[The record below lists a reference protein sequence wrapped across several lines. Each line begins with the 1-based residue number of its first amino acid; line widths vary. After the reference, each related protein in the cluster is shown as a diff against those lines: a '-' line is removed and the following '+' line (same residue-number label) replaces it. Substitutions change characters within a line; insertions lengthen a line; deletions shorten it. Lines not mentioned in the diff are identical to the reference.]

1 MKTER
6 HNMIQSP
13 FDIIRSCS
21 DDFTKTDQKIAEHIL
36 DAPNDVIRHN
46 MASLASLIE
55 VSDAALSRFANRVGY
70 SAFSALKNDIS
81 RYVFSHNSEND
92 SDQEE
97 KDRTPLCAIT
107 EIYAS
112 YMKAIADYTDMDT
125 VNRIADLFLRSK
137 KVKIFG
143 INRTF
148 NSARQFR
155 FRLNKIGF
163 DAEAVDDMHL
173 FSDMADYLGK
183 DDLVIIFTTRNNMH
197 YDSTVAA
204 LTENGCHVVVFTM
217 IQNLP
222 YKNLCDEVVVL
233 PRISRDSRGPFLD
246 DQAIYF
252 VFIEVLLSAISERSR
267 QMG

>member
-1 MKTER
+1 
-6 HNMIQSP
+6 MIQSP
-13 FDIIRSCS
+13 FEIIRSCS
-21 DDFTKTDQKIAEHIL
+21 SDFTKTDQKIADYIL
-36 DAPNDVIRHN
+36 DAPNDVIRFN
-46 MASLASLIE
+46 MASIASLIG

-81 RYVFSHNSEND
+81 RYVFSHNSDHDINP
-92 SDQEE
+92 E
-97 KDRTPLCAIT
+97 KSGEKTTPLHAIT

-125 VNRIADLFLRSK
+125 INRIADLFLHSK
-137 KVKIFG
+137 RVKLFG

-148 NSARQFR
+148 NSVRQFR

-163 DAEAVDDMHL
+163 DAEAIDDLYL
-173 FSDMADYLGK
+173 FNDMANYLGS
-183 DDLVIIFTTRNNMH
+183 DDLVIIFTTKNNMH
-197 YDSTVAA
+197 YDSAAAA
-204 LTENGCHVVVFTM
+204 LAENGCHIVVFTM

-233 PRISRDSRGPFLD
+233 PRISRDSRGSFLD

-267 QMG
+267 LSEQ